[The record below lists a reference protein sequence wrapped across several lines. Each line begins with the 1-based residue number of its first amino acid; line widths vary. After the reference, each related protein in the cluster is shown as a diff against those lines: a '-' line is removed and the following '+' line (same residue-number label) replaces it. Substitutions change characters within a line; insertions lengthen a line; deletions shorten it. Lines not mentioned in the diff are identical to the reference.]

1 METCWT
7 ASQAYE
13 HLSPRERRD
22 RKRADSAYFRLIGGQ
37 VTKGSDHHEALKEAL
52 YYYLKIVEPDTFL
65 ELEAYPE
72 SRYFAPLGS
81 GPPEENYSLW
91 QYCPDV
97 QMVGRLGKQL
107 RGRKDRFTKR
117 PNIWLE
123 IEMHPHRV
131 CEKLGWLVVFAQ
143 SDEFVPPDMIVF
155 GVPTRPVAV
164 SALREKSRTPYPV
177 WAVRELLMNAVM
189 HRDYESNS
197 PVRFYWFSDR
207 IEIQNPGG
215 LYGEATPEN
224 FPNQNAYRNPKI
236 AEALKVLGYVNRFG
250 RGIARVQAGL
260 QENGNPPATF
270 DISQPTFFLA
280 TVHEA

>member
-1 METCWT
+1 MVLSLFQLDYRT
-7 ASQAYE
+7 AAIAPEVIEENERDMLLQMASLGFWDSSRNCATNAGALLFSESPLHWYPGAYIQYVHYDGDGLE
-13 HLSPRERRD
+13 ADILDERQFSGDLVSILRNLD
-22 RKRADSAYFRLIGGQ
+22 
-37 VTKGSDHHEALKEAL
+37 V
-52 YYYLKIVEPDTFL
+52 FL
-65 ELEAYPE
+65 ETL
-72 SRYFAPLGS
+72 F
-81 GPPEENYSLW
+81 
-91 QYCPDV
+91 
-97 QMVGRLGKQL
+97 
-107 RGRKDRFTKR
+107 
-117 PNIWLE
+117 
-123 IEMHPHRV
+123 
-131 CEKLGWLVVFAQ
+131 
-143 SDEFVPPDMIVF
+143 
-155 GVPTRPVAV
+155 PTRPVAV